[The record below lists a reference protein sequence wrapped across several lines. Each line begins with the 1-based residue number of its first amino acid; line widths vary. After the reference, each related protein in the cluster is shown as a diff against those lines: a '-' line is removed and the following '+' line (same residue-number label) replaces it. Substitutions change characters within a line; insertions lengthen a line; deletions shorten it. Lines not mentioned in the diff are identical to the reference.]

1 MLQILGTMLTYEKY
15 YEMLTVNLYNKKEQR
30 LYNRIIVY
38 KSSLSM
44 KTALNILTVSMKNMR
59 IVSVKKEK
67 AVCLVNDSKNIEY
80 YNRIDRYWIDAI
92 LKVVSI
98 VNESGDYSYL
108 YIITEWDDLELNEY
122 KNFNIKLSRGVKL
135 YLEELGECWVLRD
148 KYYKN

>member
-1 MLQILGTMLTYEKY
+1 M
-15 YEMLTVNLYNKKEQR
+15 
-30 LYNRIIVY
+30 
-38 KSSLSM
+38 
-44 KTALNILTVSMKNMR
+44 
-59 IVSVKKEK
+59 
-67 AVCLVNDSKNIEY
+67 
-80 YNRIDRYWIDAI
+80 
-92 LKVVSI
+92 VSI